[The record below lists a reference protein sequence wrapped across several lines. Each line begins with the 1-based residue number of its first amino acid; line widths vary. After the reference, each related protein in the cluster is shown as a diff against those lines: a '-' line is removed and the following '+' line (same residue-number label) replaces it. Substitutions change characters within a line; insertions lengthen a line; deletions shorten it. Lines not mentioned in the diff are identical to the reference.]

1 MSVTLTGKV
10 LKVSKVKDYG
20 SPSNFGKTWDY
31 DFKFYMQIESKEHG
45 IVNAMV
51 QVKAE
56 QTKYGYNILEEEHR
70 QKPLIGD
77 TVKITTHRLKEN
89 GNNDKWASVTWKQS
103 FDIIKESK
111 KARKDR
117 DKWIEQKKQERED
130 ERLKIKAENQQ
141 KNLEAKLER
150 LGHLET
156 QKHDERLP
164 ESVKEVINKT
174 FNFDTILGI
183 LRDTVWFVTP
193 EGEGGETCPH
203 YPPCG
208 CGHPGTGL
216 RRPGG
221 ALYGHPVSVRT
232 SILKKAMESGLIIET
247 EDGYKAT
254 ELGVKTLYAIDQCP
268 DCGELRMPFNV
279 TVIYTNPASRYTQ
292 RTDVGIRYY
301 CRHEIQQTRGASR
314 GSNIGTIFQELKSS
328 EKKLER
334 LIKIA
339 EGN

>member
-1 MSVTLTGKV
+1 MSVTLIGKV
-10 LKVSKVKDYG
+10 LKISKVKDYG
-20 SPSNFGKTWDY
+20 SPSNFGNEWNH
-31 DFKFYMQIESKEHG
+31 DFKFYMQIKSKEHG

-56 QTKYGYNILEEEHR
+56 QTMYGYKILEKEHR

-89 GNNDKWASVTWKQS
+89 GNSEKWASVTWKQS

-111 KARKDR
+111 KARKELN
-117 DKWIEQKKQERED
+117 KWIEQKKEEREQAFKD
-130 ERLKIKAENQQ
+130 KEAEGKQKA
-141 KNLEAKLER
+141 LDYKLEV
-150 LGHLET
+150 LGQLET
-156 QKHDERLP
+156 LKHDERLP
-164 ESVKEVINKT
+164 KAVRDQISSA
-174 FNFDTILGI
+174 FNFDTILSL

-221 ALYGHPVSVRT
+221 ALYSHPVSVRT
-232 SILKKAMESGLIIET
+232 SILKKAMKSGLIIET

-268 DCGELRMPFNV
+268 DCGELRMPFDV
-279 TVIYTNPASRYTQ
+279 TAIYTNPASRYTQ

-301 CRHEIQQTRGASR
+301 CKHEIRNIEESNR
-314 GSNIGTIFQELKSS
+314 GSNCGTIIRKLKST
-328 EKKLER
+328 EKKTER
-334 LIKIA
+334 LMEIVEA
-339 EGN
+339 N